1 MTIFPDKKLRRRHV
15 FRASGLTG
23 LLLASAL
30 VAWPVWAP
38 EAAEETTPEAAGE
51 ATEEAAGE
59 AADDYMQPQGMAV
72 GELPADAV
80 GDEAED
86 SAGTRTRYLG
96 PQNLVPVERDA
107 ATGKPRSI
115 IPGPYVPPG
124 SIASAAR
131 VEEMAGAEP
140 AAGEGEGT
148 SGPRSLLGLDEPEVD
163 ELQDLDPAAIG
174 VLEPGNGG
182 LPVDLWRGTRRSTL
196 EALIPQLP
204 VGAPSPAM
212 GKLVR
217 QLLLS
222 TVGVPPVNGEGD
234 AGLALLEARLERV
247 AASGNLPALLEMLER
262 VAPRHETPAI
272 RDIRADA
279 YLMDSD
285 ILGACVV
292 AREARGDEGGVKW
305 LKILSLCQALD
316 GDRAGVAFN
325 IGLLQETGDAA
336 PLFTYLI
343 GEVLDRAEGK
353 TAAGQGSS
361 PETGA
366 SGAADVPAA
375 LLDSQPALD
384 ALTAALYR
392 SAAVQVPFAALDN
405 SSAMVLASLAG
416 RGDLDLDFRADAAE
430 IAALSGIT
438 PVADLVSAFDAMAF
452 TDDEEA
458 SAFLLAE
465 TGLGARVDGLLYRL
479 ASGAI
484 SANEKTRYLRA
495 AWRRAHREGLYPAL
509 AGVLVG
515 PAAQIPLTDDNIS
528 AAHDVARIAL
538 YAGERELAGRWY
550 ELARS
555 LASQRNVEATKALVD
570 MWPLM
575 IVAGVGDIPFSPQI
589 LNLWRQSLAIL
600 PVREQ
605 RRRATLL
612 YGLLEAL
619 GYTIENELWDDVLS
633 APAVSGTTAPSLG
646 VWRQLLIATEAG
658 RLGEGLLLSLVT
670 IGDAGPAAADLSA
683 LSSALRALSRLGFE
697 ADARAIAVETL
708 VAHGF

>member
-1 MTIFPDKKLRRRHV
+1 MTIFPDKKFRCRHV
-15 FRASGLTG
+15 FRASGLTR

-38 EAAEETTPEAAGE
+38 EAAEETA
-51 ATEEAAGE
+51 EEAAEE
-59 AADDYMQPQGMAV
+59 AADQLRTQEMAA

-80 GDEAED
+80 EGEAED
-86 SAGTRTRYLG
+86 SARTRTRYLG

-140 AAGEGEGT
+140 AAGEGEGS
-148 SGPRSLLGLDEPEVD
+148 SGTRSLLGLDEPEVD

-174 VLEPGNGG
+174 VLEPGDGG
-182 LPVDLWRGTRRSTL
+182 LPVNLWRGTRRSTL

-222 TVGVPPVNGEGD
+222 TVGVPPVNNDVD

-305 LKILSLCQALD
+305 LKILSLCQALE

-343 GEVLDRAEGK
+343 GEVLDRAQDEAS
-353 TAAGQGSS
+353 AAGQGGS

-392 SAAVQVPFAALDN
+392 AAAVQVPFAALDN

-452 TDDEEA
+452 TEDEEA

-479 ASGAI
+479 ASSAI

>member
-1 MTIFPDKKLRRRHV
+1 MTISPDKKLPRGEV
-15 FRASGLTG
+15 FRTFWLTG
-23 LLLASAL
+23 LLLIGAL
-30 VAWPVWAP
+30 AVWPVRAQ
-38 EAAEETTPEAAGE
+38 EV
-51 ATEEAAGE
+51 AGE
-59 AADDYMQPQGMAV
+59 AADDYTQMQEEMA
-72 GELPADAV
+72 GEESPGDAV
-80 GDEAED
+80 ADQAED
-86 SAGTRTRYLG
+86 GTGTRTRYLG
-96 PQNLVPVERDA
+96 PRNLVRVERDA

-115 IPGPYVPPG
+115 TPGPYVPPG

-131 VEEMAGAEP
+131 VEEMADAEP
-140 AAGEGEGT
+140 AAGEDQST
-148 SGPRSLLGLDEPEVD
+148 SGPRSLLGLDQPEVD

-222 TVGVPPVNGEGD
+222 TVGVPKVGSNG
-234 AGLALLEARLERV
+234 APGLALLEARLERV

-262 VAPRHETPAI
+262 VAPRHETPVI

-285 ILGACVV
+285 ILGACAV
-292 AREARGDEGGVKW
+292 AREARGDEGAVKW

-316 GDRAGVAFN
+316 GDRAGAAFN
-325 IGLLQETGDAA
+325 IGLLQETGDAT

-343 GEVLDRAEGK
+343 GEVLDRAQEEASG
-353 TAAGQGSS
+353 AGPGGTPDSA
-361 PETGA
+361 A
-366 SGAADVPAA
+366 SGAADVPVA

-384 ALTAALYR
+384 ALTAALYY
-392 SAAVQVPFAALDN
+392 SAAVQVPVAALDN
-405 SSAMVLASLAG
+405 SPAMVLASLAG
-416 RGDLDLDFRADAAE
+416 RGDLDLEFRAEAAE

-438 PVADLVSAFDAMAF
+438 PVADLVSAFDAMEF
-452 TDDEEA
+452 TEDEES

-465 TGLGARVDGLLYRL
+465 TGVGARVDGLLYRL
-479 ASGAI
+479 ALSAI
-484 SANEKTRYLRA
+484 TADEKTRYLRA

-538 YAGERELAGRWY
+538 YAGEKALAGRWY

-575 IVAGVGDIPFSPQI
+575 IVAGVGDVPFTPQI
-589 LNLWRQSLAIL
+589 LNLWRQSLTIL

-619 GYTIENELWDDVLS
+619 GYVIENELWDDVLGT
-633 APAVSGTTAPSLG
+633 PAASGTTAPSLG

-658 RLGEGLLLSLVT
+658 RLGEGLLLSMVT
-670 IGDAGPAAADLSA
+670 IGDAGPAGADLSA
-683 LSSALRALSRLGFE
+683 LSSALRALSHLGFE

>member
-1 MTIFPDKKLRRRHV
+1 MTISRDRKYRRGD
-15 FRASGLTG
+15 FRQASGLAG
-23 LLLASAL
+23 LLLISAL
-30 VAWPVWAP
+30 VAWPALAQEAGEEAAP
-38 EAAEETTPEAAGE
+38 EATDDYTQPQEMAGE
-51 ATEEAAGE
+51 
-59 AADDYMQPQGMAV
+59 
-72 GELPADAV
+72 ELPADEAAA
-80 GDEAED
+80 EAEY

-124 SIASAAR
+124 SIAGAAR
-131 VEEMAGAEP
+131 VEDMAGTEP
-140 AAGEGEGT
+140 AAGEGESI

-174 VLEPGNGG
+174 VLEPGDGG

-222 TVGVPPVNGEGD
+222 TVGVPPVNAEGD
-234 AGLALLEARLERV
+234 VGLALLEARLERV

-262 VAPRHETPAI
+262 VAPRHETPVI

-285 ILGACVV
+285 ILGACAV

-325 IGLLQETGDAA
+325 IGLLQETGDAG
-336 PLFTYLI
+336 PLFTYLV
-343 GEVLDRAEGK
+343 GEVLDRA
-353 TAAGQGSS
+353 QGVDS
-361 PETGA
+361 GA
-366 SGAADVPAA
+366 SGAADAPAA

-392 SAAVQVPFAALDN
+392 SAGVQVPVAALDS

-438 PVADLVSAFDAMAF
+438 PVADLVSAFDAMEF
-452 TDDEEA
+452 TEDEEA

-484 SANEKTRYLRA
+484 TAGEKTRYLRA

-515 PAAQIPLTDDNIS
+515 PAAQIPLADDNIS

-538 YAGERELAGRWY
+538 YAGDRQLAGRWY

-619 GYTIENELWDDVLS
+619 GYSIENELWDDVLG

-670 IGDAGPAAADLSA
+670 IGDAGPAGADLSA

>member
-1 MTIFPDKKLRRRHV
+1 MTISRDRKYRRGDFP
-15 FRASGLTG
+15 RASGLAG
-23 LLLASAL
+23 PLLISAL
-30 VAWPVWAP
+30 VAWPALAQ
-38 EAAEETTPEAAGE
+38 EAAE
-51 ATEEAAGE
+51 E
-59 AADDYMQPQGMAV
+59 AADDYMPPQEMAAE
-72 GELPADAV
+72 ELPADEAA
-80 GDEAED
+80 DEAEY

-124 SIASAAR
+124 SIAGAAR
-131 VEEMAGAEP
+131 IEEMAGTEP
-140 AAGEGEGT
+140 AAGEGEST

-174 VLEPGNGG
+174 VLEPGDGG

-196 EALIPQLP
+196 EALSPQLP

-222 TVGVPPVNGEGD
+222 TVGVPPVNAEGD
-234 AGLALLEARLERV
+234 VGLALLEARLERV

-262 VAPRHETPAI
+262 VAPRHETPVI

-285 ILGACVV
+285 ILGACAV

-316 GDRAGVAFN
+316 ADRAGVAFN
-325 IGLLQETGDAA
+325 IGLLQETGDAD
-336 PLFTYLI
+336 PLFTYLV
-343 GEVLDRAEGK
+343 GEVLDRAQGV
-353 TAAGQGSS
+353 ASGAGPGSS
-361 PETGA
+361 PDSDA
-366 SGAADVPAA
+366 SGAADAPAA

-392 SAAVQVPFAALDN
+392 SAAVQVPVAALDS

-438 PVADLVSAFDAMAF
+438 PVADLVSAFDAMEF
-452 TDDEEA
+452 TEDEEA

-484 SANEKTRYLRA
+484 TASEKTRYLRA

-509 AGVLVG
+509 AGVLAG

-538 YAGERELAGRWY
+538 YAGDRQLAGRWY

-619 GYTIENELWDDVLS
+619 GYTIENELWDDVLG

-670 IGDAGPAAADLSA
+670 IGDAGPAGADLSA

-697 ADARAIAVETL
+697 DDARAIAVETL